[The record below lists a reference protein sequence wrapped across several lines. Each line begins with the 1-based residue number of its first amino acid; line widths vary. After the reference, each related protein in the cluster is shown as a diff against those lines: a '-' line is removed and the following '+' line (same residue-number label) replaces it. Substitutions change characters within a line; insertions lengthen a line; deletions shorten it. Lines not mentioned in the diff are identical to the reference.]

1 MIYEI
6 MTVIP
11 SKFADNEIETVTGLI
26 AKVIEAGAGKIEKT
40 VNLGKHKMAYNIE
53 HERYGTYMLFY
64 VSAEKEAMAK
74 IDLNLRLSEEVLRH
88 ITIAR
93 PEGIPTQAY
102 KLVSYVQPLS
112 PEGRRSSE
120 REERPASRDTRKPA
134 EEKKM
139 TTEELSSK
147 LDQILDS
154 DIMKNV

>member
-11 SKFADNEIETVTGLI
+11 SKYADNEIETVTGEI
-26 AKVIEAGAGKIEKT
+26 SKVIEAGAGKIEKT
-40 VNLGKHKMAYNIE
+40 VNLGKHKMAYNIK

-64 VSAEKEAMAK
+64 VAAEKEALAK
-74 IDLNLRLSEEVLRH
+74 IDLNLRLCDEVLRH
-88 ITIAR
+88 MTVAR
-93 PEGIPTQAY
+93 PDGIPTQAY

-120 REERPASRDTRKPA
+120 REDRPARDTAPRKP
-134 EEKKM
+134 EEKKL